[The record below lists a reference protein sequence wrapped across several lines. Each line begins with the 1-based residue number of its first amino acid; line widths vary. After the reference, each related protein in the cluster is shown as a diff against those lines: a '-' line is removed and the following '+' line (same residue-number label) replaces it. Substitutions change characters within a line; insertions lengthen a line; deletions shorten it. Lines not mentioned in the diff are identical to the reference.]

1 MMEIALVENVFTKEE
16 REKMIKYLQP
26 LLVKRPGYP
35 AKQTHPTLHL
45 HPDTNPFI
53 ARLSDLTKKVLGS
66 DVEIQK
72 AWAKWSNGKKKQMN
86 WHTHECDF
94 TSVYYLKT
102 NSFLNSGTLFREGF
116 VKASKNDFIV
126 FPGNYEHTTPSH
138 PFGIERYVLSI
149 NFMVK

>member
-1 MMEIALVENVFTKEE
+1 MNIVLIESVFTKEE
-16 REKMIKYLQP
+16 REKMIKDLQP
-26 LLVKRPGYP
+26 LLVKRSGYP
-35 AKQTHPTLHL
+35 GKQTHPSLHL
-45 HPDTNPFI
+45 HSDTSPFI
-53 ARLSDLTKKVLGS
+53 TRLSDLTQKVLKC
-66 DVEIQK
+66 DLEVQR
-72 AWAKWSNGKKKQMN
+72 AWAKWSNGRKDQMN
-86 WHTHECDF
+86 WHTHETDY